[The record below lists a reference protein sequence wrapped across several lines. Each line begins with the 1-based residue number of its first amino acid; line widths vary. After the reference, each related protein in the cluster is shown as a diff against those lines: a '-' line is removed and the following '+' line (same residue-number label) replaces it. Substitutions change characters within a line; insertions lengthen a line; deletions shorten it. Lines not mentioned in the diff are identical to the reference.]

1 MSKQNP
7 SQLNPK
13 NSELPL
19 RGHVYCE
26 VLFREVF
33 LPVLKERFPDVLP
46 RLSAGVIG
54 LGSDVLGADDELSR
68 DHDWG
73 PNKCQLLLSE
83 QDIAEYGSSI
93 SQALEAAIPDE
104 FLGIDTAKLQPQ
116 TVSVS
121 TIDAVYRDF
130 HESAYPPVTIEEWA
144 AADDNN
150 LYYASSGF
158 VIYDPSNVLSERIAA
173 FQTAYYPADIWRW
186 KIASDLWAI
195 WHNGDYNSSYR
206 LAKRGDGIGLLIG
219 QGAFVEGTL
228 RLLCLLNKRF
238 PVYWKWLHWQ
248 TQSLPKWVD
257 IIGPSLKKL
266 ESANN
271 HKARGK
277 IIHDICQSIREILY
291 KMDLL
296 PDTEWRNFMG
306 SQEVVLQIKSTQV
319 KKLIQEEEP
328 HLYVW

>member
-1 MSKQNP
+1 MKEQNS
-7 SQLNPK
+7 SQRNPK
-13 NSELPL
+13 NYELPL
-19 RGHVYCE
+19 KGHVYCE
-26 VLFREVF
+26 ILFHEVF
-33 LPVLKERFPDVLP
+33 LPVLKECFPEVLP

-73 PNKCQLLLSE
+73 PSKCQLLLSE
-83 QDIAEYGSSI
+83 QDTAVYGSSI
-93 SQALEAAIPDE
+93 SQALKAAIPDT

-116 TVSVS
+116 TVRIS

-130 HESAYPPVTIEEWA
+130 HKSAYPPVTIEEWT

-158 VIYDPSNVLSERIAA
+158 VLYDPSNALSERISA
-173 FQTAYYPADIWRW
+173 FQKAYYPADIWKW
-186 KIASDLWAI
+186 KIASDLWGI

-248 TQSLPKWVD
+248 AQSLPKWVD

-266 ESANN
+266 EAANN
-271 HKARGK
+271 HAKRGARSSTTSVNQFGRFFTK
-277 IIHDICQSIREILY
+277 WIYFPIQNGAISWVAKR
-291 KMDLL
+291 L
-296 PDTEWRNFMG
+296 PC
-306 SQEVVLQIKSTQV
+306 KSNRRR
-319 KKLIQEEEP
+319 
-328 HLYVW
+328 

>member
-1 MSKQNP
+1 MKEQNA

-13 NSELPL
+13 NYEFPL
-19 RGHVYCE
+19 KGHVYCK
-26 VLFREVF
+26 VLFDEVF
-33 LPVLKERFPDVLP
+33 LPILKERFPDVLS

-73 PNKCQLLLSE
+73 PSKCQLLLSE
-83 QDIAEYGSSI
+83 QDIAAYGTSI
-93 SQALEAAIPDE
+93 SQALEAAIPDA
-104 FLGIDTAKLQPQ
+104 FLGIETAKLQPK
-116 TVSVS
+116 TIRIS

-144 AADDNN
+144 AADDND

-158 VIYDPSNVLSERIAA
+158 VLYDPSNALSERISA
-173 FQTAYYPADIWRW
+173 FQKAYYPPDIWKW
-186 KIASDLWAI
+186 KIASDLWGI

-219 QGAFVEGTL
+219 QGAFVECTL
-228 RLLCLLNKRF
+228 RLLCLLNRRF
-238 PVYWKWLHWQ
+238 PVYWKWLHWEV
-248 TQSLPKWVD
+248 QSLPKWMD
-257 IIGPSLKKL
+257 IIGPSLKEL

-271 HKARGK
+271 HKARGE
-277 IIHDICQSIREILY
+277 IIHTICQSIREILY

-296 PDTEWRNFMG
+296 PDTAWRNFMG
-306 SQEVVLQIKSTQV
+306 SQEIAMQIESTQV
-319 KKLIQEEEP
+319 KALIREEEP
-328 HLYVW
+328 HLYAW

>member
-1 MSKQNP
+1 MKEQNVL
-7 SQLNPK
+7 QRNPE
-13 NSELPL
+13 NYELPL
-19 RGHVYCE
+19 KGHVYCKI
-26 VLFREVF
+26 LFNEVF
-33 LPVLKERFPDVLP
+33 LPVLKECFPEILP

-73 PNKCQLLLSE
+73 PSKCQLLLSE
-83 QDIAEYGSSI
+83 QDIAAYGASI
-93 SQALEAAIPDE
+93 SQVLEAAMPDA
-104 FLGIDTAKLQPQ
+104 FLGIETAKLQPK
-116 TVSVS
+116 TIRIS

-144 AADDNN
+144 AADAND

-158 VIYDPSNVLSERIAA
+158 VLYDPSNALSERISA
-173 FQTAYYPADIWRW
+173 FQKAYYPADIWRW
-186 KIASDLWAI
+186 KVASDLWGI

-206 LAKRGDGIGLLIG
+206 LAKRCDGIGLLIG
-219 QGAFVEGTL
+219 QGAFVECTL

-248 TQSLPKWVD
+248 AQSLPKWMD
-257 IIGPSLKKL
+257 IIGPPLKKL
-266 ESANN
+266 EVANN
-271 HKARGK
+271 HKARGE
-277 IIHDICQSIREILY
+277 IIHTICQSIREILY

-306 SQEVVLQIKSTQV
+306 SQEIALQIESTQV
-319 KKLIQEEEP
+319 KALIREKEP
-328 HLYVW
+328 HLYAW

>member
-1 MSKQNP
+1 MKEHDS
-7 SQLNPK
+7 SQF
-13 NSELPL
+13 NSENYALPVK
-19 RGHVYCE
+19 GHVYCKI
-26 VLFREVF
+26 LFDKIF
-33 LPVLKERFPDVLP
+33 LPILKERFPDVLP
-46 RLSAGVIG
+46 RLSAGIIG

-73 PNKCQLLLSE
+73 PGKCQLLLSE
-83 QDIAEYGSSI
+83 QDIATYGSSI

-104 FLGIDTAKLQPQ
+104 LLGIDTAKLQPK
-116 TVSVS
+116 TIRIS
-121 TIDAVYRDF
+121 TIDAVYRNF

-144 AADDNN
+144 TADDNN
-150 LYYASSGF
+150 LLYASSGF
-158 VIYDPSNVLSERIAA
+158 VLYDPSNALSERISA
-173 FQTAYYPADIWRW
+173 FQKAYYPVDIWKW
-186 KIASDLWAI
+186 KIASDLWGL
-195 WHNGDYNSSYR
+195 WHNGDYNSCYR

-248 TQSLPKWVD
+248 AQSLPKWID
-257 IIGPSLKKL
+257 MIEPSLKKL

-271 HKARGK
+271 HETRGE
-277 IIHDICQSIREILY
+277 IIHTICQSIQEILY

-306 SQEVVLQIKSTQV
+306 SEEIALQIESTQV
-319 KKLIQEEEP
+319 KALIREKEP

>member
-1 MSKQNP
+1 MQEQNS

-13 NSELPL
+13 NYELPL
-19 RGHVYCE
+19 KGHVYCK
-26 VLFREVF
+26 VLFHEVF
-33 LPVLKERFPDVLP
+33 LPVLKEHFPEVLP

-73 PNKCQLLLSE
+73 PSKCQLLLPE
-83 QDIAEYGSSI
+83 QDIAKYGAAI
-93 SQALEAAIPDE
+93 SQVLEAAIPDAL
-104 FLGIDTAKLQPQ
+104 LGIDTAKLQPQ
-116 TVSVS
+116 TIQIS
-121 TIDAVYRDF
+121 TIDALYRNF

-150 LYYASSGF
+150 LFYASSGF
-158 VIYDPSNVLSERIAA
+158 VLYDPSSALSERISA
-173 FQTAYYPADIWRW
+173 FQKAYYPADIWKW
-186 KIASDLWAI
+186 KIASDLWGT

-219 QGAFVEGTL
+219 QGAFVECTL

-248 TQSLPKWVD
+248 AQSLPKWID
-257 IIGPSLKKL
+257 IIGPPLKKL

-271 HKARGK
+271 CKARGE
-277 IIHDICQSIREILY
+277 IIQNICQSIREILY
-291 KMDLL
+291 KIDLL

-306 SQEVVLQIKSTQV
+306 SQEVALQIESTQV
-319 KKLIQEEEP
+319 KELIREKEP